1 MHLKFL
7 LIRILVCTIG
17 DISLFLFC
25 NFAAANANIPANDI
39 TVGSQVCMRKAP
51 IYHAGSIGYTVSGGI
66 PKVGQ
71 LLNSAWNITDTC
83 RFKMIQPPKRPK
95 LPELP
100 REKDK
105 QKEDYDSAS
114 MPPPPS
120 PASSTCSGSSLHTLE
135 KLINI

>member
-66 PKVGQ
+66 PKVGHPSRWTPQ
-71 LLNSAWNITDTC
+71 ARTLISLNPLARNFDNV
-83 RFKMIQPPKRPK
+83 P
-95 LPELP
+95 
-100 REKDK
+100 
-105 QKEDYDSAS
+105 
-114 MPPPPS
+114 
-120 PASSTCSGSSLHTLE
+120 
-135 KLINI
+135 

>member
-1 MHLKFL
+1 
-7 LIRILVCTIG
+7 
-17 DISLFLFC
+17 
-25 NFAAANANIPANDI
+25 
-39 TVGSQVCMRKAP
+39 MRKAP

-120 PASSTCSGSSLHTLE
+120 PASSTCSGSYYIRWKNL
-135 KLINI
+135 

>member
-120 PASSTCSGSSLHTLE
+120 PASSTCSGSYYIRWKNL
-135 KLINI
+135 